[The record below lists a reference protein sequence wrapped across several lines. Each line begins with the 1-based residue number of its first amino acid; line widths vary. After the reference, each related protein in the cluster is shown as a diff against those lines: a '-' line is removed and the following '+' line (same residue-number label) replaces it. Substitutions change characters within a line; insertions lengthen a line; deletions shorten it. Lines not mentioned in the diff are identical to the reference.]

1 MNNIETV
8 RVFKAF
14 CDERRLE
21 IINQLQNGEQCAS
34 ELIDQL
40 KIGQSTLSH
49 HMRILC
55 DSGVVHMRKKG
66 KYVYYS
72 ISEEGSN
79 QIKEIID
86 ALTKINGYKPGGNKR
101 KC

>member
-1 MNNIETV
+1 MNNFETA
-8 RVFKAF
+8 RIFKAF

-21 IINQLQNGEQCAS
+21 ILNQLREGEKCAT
-34 ELIDQL
+34 ELIEQL
-40 KIGQSTLSH
+40 HIGQSTLSH

-55 DSGVVHMRKKG
+55 DSGVVYMRKNG

-86 ALTKINGYKPGGNKR
+86 ALTKINGYKTGGNKKR
-101 KC
+101 

>member
-1 MNNIETV
+1 MNNFETA
-8 RVFKAF
+8 RIFKAF

-21 IINQLQNGEQCAS
+21 IISQLQEGEKCAT
-34 ELIDQL
+34 ELIEEL
-40 KIGQSTLSH
+40 HIGQSTLSH

-55 DSGVVHMRKKG
+55 DSGVVCMRKNG

-79 QIKEIID
+79 QIKEIIN
-86 ALTKINGYKPGGNKR
+86 ALTKINGYKAGGNKKR
-101 KC
+101 

>member
-1 MNNIETV
+1 MDNFETA
-8 RVFKAF
+8 RIFKAF

-21 IINQLQNGEQCAS
+21 IINQLQEGEKCAT
-34 ELIDQL
+34 ELIEQL
-40 KIGQSTLSH
+40 HIGQSTLSH

-55 DSGVVHMRKKG
+55 DSGVVCMRKNG

-79 QIKEIID
+79 QIKEIIG
-86 ALTKINGYKPGGNKR
+86 ALTKINGYKSGGNK
-101 KC
+101 KI